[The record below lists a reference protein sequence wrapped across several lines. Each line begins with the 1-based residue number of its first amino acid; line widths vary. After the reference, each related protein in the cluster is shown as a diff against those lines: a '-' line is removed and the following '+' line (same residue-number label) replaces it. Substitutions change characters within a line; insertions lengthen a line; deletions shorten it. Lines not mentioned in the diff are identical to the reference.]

1 MNSAAL
7 TFLQVNL
14 RVKTVFTEAFA
25 NVLREIFMF
34 IFLGHH
40 HHHLKFHLE
49 EEK

>member
-14 RVKTVFTEAFA
+14 RVKVFTEAFV

-40 HHHLKFHLE
+40 PKFHLE

>member
-14 RVKTVFTEAFA
+14 RVKAVFTEAFA

-40 HHHLKFHLE
+40 PKFHLG

>member
-40 HHHLKFHLE
+40 PEFHLE